1 MKLRSIELP
10 PRAEGLSRT
19 LVLFH
24 GYGADEHDL
33 LPLAH
38 ELDPRLRAVSLAAPL
53 SLGQGRAWTHLRQDL
68 SFDPAQAL
76 EAARLALEAVEHIA
90 AGSPRPILLG
100 FSQGAAVALSVA
112 LAKPAL
118 VHCVLSLS
126 GVPPALGAAG
136 ADQAAALR
144 GLPVFVA
151 HGTQDPLLPI
161 ALGRKTAADL
171 RALGLD
177 VTFREYPMAHSVS
190 IDEIRDARQWLVKH
204 L

>member
-10 PRAEGLSRT
+10 PRAPGLSRT
-19 LVLFH
+19 MILFH

-33 LPLAH
+33 LSLAH

-53 SLGQGRAWTHLRQDL
+53 SLGQGRAWTQLRQDL

-76 EAARLALEAVEHIA
+76 EAARLALEAVEEIA
-90 AGSPRPILLG
+90 AGSPKPILLG

-118 VHCVLSLS
+118 VHSVLALS
-126 GVPPALGAAG
+126 GVPPSLGAVTAEV
-136 ADQAAALR
+136 AAALR
-144 GLPVFVA
+144 GLPAFVA

-161 ALGRKTAADL
+161 ALGRKTAEDL
-171 RALGLD
+171 RKLGLD
-177 VTFREYPMAHSVS
+177 VTFREYAMGHNVS
-190 IDEIRDARQWLVKH
+190 IEELGDARAWLVPR